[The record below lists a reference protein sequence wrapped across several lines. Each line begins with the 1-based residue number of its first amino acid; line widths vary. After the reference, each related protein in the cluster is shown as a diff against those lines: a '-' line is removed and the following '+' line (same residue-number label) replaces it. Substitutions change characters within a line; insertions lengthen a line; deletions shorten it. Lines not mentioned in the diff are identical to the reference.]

1 MVLNLYNFNK
11 KSQFGDFT
19 WKMNLEVCDIESWTE
34 TDMNFHF
41 IFDILFGKNYFFVDL
56 LLYRNILN
64 KSNIYKF
71 QISYL

>member
-41 IFDILFGKNYFFVDL
+41 IFDILFGKN
-56 LLYRNILN
+56 
-64 KSNIYKF
+64 
-71 QISYL
+71 

>member
-19 WKMNLEVCDIESWTE
+19 WKMNLEVYDIETWTE

-41 IFDILFGKNYFFVDL
+41 IFDILFGKN
-56 LLYRNILN
+56 
-64 KSNIYKF
+64 
-71 QISYL
+71 